1 MLKKQQ
7 IKQDSLEFWGASESF
22 LETKV
27 LIIIL
32 RDNIAKT
39 FQLIFYVYT

>member
-7 IKQDSLEFWGASESF
+7 IKQDSLEFWGPSKSF

-32 RDNIAKT
+32 KDNITKT
-39 FQLIFYVYT
+39 LQLIFYVYT